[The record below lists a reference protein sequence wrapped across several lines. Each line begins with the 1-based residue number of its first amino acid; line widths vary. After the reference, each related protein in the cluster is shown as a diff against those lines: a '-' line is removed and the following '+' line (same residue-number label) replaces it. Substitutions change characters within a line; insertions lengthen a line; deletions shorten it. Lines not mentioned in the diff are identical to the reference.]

1 MRRMRGGRSSFGA
14 TVQRIGTDASTGVAT
29 ATEQA
34 AKQAGSLAGN
44 AVSFTGSV
52 VVGGAS
58 LMADGVV
65 TLANVATGRPL
76 HAISSRARTAPTRSD
91 GKPARAA
98 AKAAGA
104 GKGAGARPTS
114 PRASASRSKS
124 ATSKAAQARKSS

>member
-1 MRRMRGGRSSFGA
+1 MRGGRSSFGA
-14 TVQRIGTDASTGVAT
+14 TVERIGTDASTGVAT

-65 TLANVATGRPL
+65 TLANVATGGPLRAINRP
-76 HAISSRARTAPTRSD
+76 ARTMPARSD
-91 GKPARAA
+91 GKPAQAA
-98 AKAAGA
+98 TKAAGA
-104 GKGAGARPTS
+104 GKGAGARTTS
-114 PRASASRSKS
+114 RQASASRSKS
-124 ATSKAAQARKSS
+124 ATSKASRARKSR